1 MQAVT
6 AVASLSPEAVTRFLV
21 GGFMEVLRSWM
32 EDPDATDLGGRVSA
46 ALDTVN
52 ALLGLTAPTNGSH
65 HG

>member
-1 MQAVT
+1 MPVVST
-6 AVASLSPEAVTRFLV
+6 IASLTPESVTRFLV

-32 EDPDATDLGGRVSA
+32 EDPESADLRGRVSA

-52 ALLGLTAPTNGSH
+52 ALLGLPAHSKGSQ